1 MLPNLLIHLARL
13 AFPNDYVWEINL
25 GVGGWLGDPSKI
37 NNEKDRVVE
46 HYNGNS
52 LGGGWVGGGPIK

>member
-1 MLPNLLIHLARL
+1 M
-13 AFPNDYVWEINL
+13 
-25 GVGGWLGDPSKI
+25 GDPSKI